1 MESAGLRLSD
11 YQTDRMV
18 SETEES
24 LPQVAHLCPI
34 SESQEADEDYDNRQQ
49 KQPDSQT

>member
-11 YQTDRMV
+11 YHTGMV

-34 SESQEADEDYDNRQQ
+34 SETQEADEDLDNRQQ